1 MIDKVLLEGKLQ
13 RSISS
18 DYALPS
24 GGMFPNWIAQYK
36 KWVYYCEEN
45 KRDHLKWDINVS
57 ILHIM
62 EKLIIKQRISFN
74 ASFRWLQQQNYR
86 LQFCHVTELI
96 TSKNDFGTSLHRG
109 ALRKHNSP

>member
-45 KRDHLKWDINVS
+45 KR
-57 ILHIM
+57 
-62 EKLIIKQRISFN
+62 E
-74 ASFRWLQQQNYR
+74 
-86 LQFCHVTELI
+86 T
-96 TSKNDFGTSLHRG
+96 T
-109 ALRKHNSP
+109 